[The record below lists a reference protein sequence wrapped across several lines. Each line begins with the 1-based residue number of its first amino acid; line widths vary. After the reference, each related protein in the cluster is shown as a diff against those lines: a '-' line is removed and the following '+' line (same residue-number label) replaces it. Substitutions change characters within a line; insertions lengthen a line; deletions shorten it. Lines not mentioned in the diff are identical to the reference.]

1 MRHEIAHGLTKHVK
15 KAEGHARGLRNWLTN
30 NSGASYEDRLVAQ
43 SLYDELVD
51 ALGYVP

>member
-1 MRHEIAHGLTKHVK
+1 MRLEPAPRSTFE
-15 KAEGHARGLRNWLTN
+15 KAEGHARGLRNRLQQTP
-30 NSGASYEDRLVAQ
+30 GASSHDRLVAQ